1 MRVMKCI
8 RYIFFICLFCLFAH
22 GSLHA
27 QKIALKIDAA
37 KAALWM
43 PNLGAEFSVGDKFSF
58 DVSVFG
64 SYKIWGKNYKI
75 LAVQPEFRWWLSG
88 RQMTRAYVGV
98 SAIGAHYNLQ
108 YSDFWHK
115 GDLIGGGLTF
125 GYAWFLSARWSMEA
139 YAGFGA
145 VVYKENRYKD
155 VKTYEDFNP
164 NKDEFGNTSG
174 YLLVPTKLGFSISY
188 ILR

>member
-1 MRVMKCI
+1 MLKKSFLAVI
-8 RYIFFICLFCLFAH
+8 FCL
-22 GSLHA
+22 SLAFITPASLRA

-43 PNLGAEFSVGDKFSF
+43 PNLGAEFSVGDSYSF

-64 SYKIWGKNYKI
+64 AYKVWSQNYKF
-75 LAVQPEFRWWLSG
+75 LAIQPEFRWWMSG
-88 RQMTRAYVGV
+88 RQMARAYMGV
-98 SAIGAHYNLQ
+98 SALGAHYNLD
-108 YSDFWHK
+108 YSGFSHK

-145 VVYKENRYKD
+145 AYYKENRFRNAK
-155 VKTYEDFNP
+155 VYEDFNP
-164 NKDEFGNTSG
+164 NKKEYGNASG
-174 YLLVPTKLGFSISY
+174 YLLIPAKLGFSFSY